1 MFEIIMDALE
11 VLEKDKT
18 IANVLSTVS
27 AATLSLADETL
38 SPVEYLALSFINKEA
53 AKRIEKITQSKQ

>member
-18 IANVLSTVS
+18 VVDVLNTVS
-27 AATLSLADETL
+27 AAALYIADETL
-38 SPVEYLALSFINKEA
+38 SPVEYCALSFINAEA
-53 AKRIEKITQSKQ
+53 AKKITEILQNKQ